1 MANTINKTQGGNV
14 QLPDGTTGYFKS
26 QFLVDSKG
34 NSISDG
40 IYYGQDEKEKY
51 KISFEKEKHGRYLLF
66 HNCDVN
72 KDFPVPLSK
81 QIEDYGITF
90 ISDVIEP
97 LVVENKGLTM
107 IITFSVNSS
116 TQLQKYQPNKLVKMN
131 KVYSLAG
138 VSGKNIATVFSAIL
152 KFEKLRYQKEQ
163 KYFVVPV
170 CYAIKKQSST
180 EGLFVSDMGGNG
192 GGERSVP
199 PVALAIYKNGSL
211 SEIKDIETGEK
222 ISTDLEVIIPS
233 LSTGLIDSASDA
245 SFTTLIYRGKV
256 QVMQKFE
263 Q

>member
-34 NSISDG
+34 NSISDCVYFG
-40 IYYGQDEKEKY
+40 YDEKEKY

-97 LVVENKGLTM
+97 LVVENKGLSM

-116 TQLQKYQPNKLVKMN
+116 TKLQKYQSDKFVKMDRLN
-131 KVYSLAG
+131 SYRG
-138 VSGKNIATVFSAIL
+138 VGDSNTVTIFSAIL
-152 KFEKLRYQKEQ
+152 KFEKLRSDTEQ

-170 CYAIKKQSST
+170 CYAIKKQSYT
-180 EGLFVSDMGGNG
+180 EGLFVSDMSGVSEVN
-192 GGERSVP
+192 SMP
-199 PVALAIYKNGSL
+199 PVAMATYKNGKLQSL
-211 SEIKDIETGEK
+211 IDIQTGEK
-222 ISTDLEVIIPS
+222 ITDDLPIIIPS
-233 LSTGLIDSASDA
+233 LSTALIDGISES
-245 SFTTLIYRGKV
+245 SFTTLVYRGKV
-256 QVMQKFE
+256 KVMKKFE
-263 Q
+263 KE